1 MVRWIHPSDGFQDKD
16 FLILFSSTLL
26 FKPKT
31 FMKPPSRIQFESL
44 KFSKESETRLH
55 QRFGLSIEK
64 LKKEISNFK
73 IANNQTRH
81 PEIQKKLRNPN
92 HTGMKYLYH
101 EKLNM
106 FFPVCVHSHIVTTV
120 LLLDGRWGYDFYMN

>member
-1 MVRWIHPSDGFQDKD
+1 MGSKTRIFNPVQFHPPIKLQ
-16 FLILFSSTLL
+16 II
-26 FKPKT
+26 
-31 FMKPPSRIQFESL
+31 MKPPSQIRIESL
-44 KFSKESETRLH
+44 KFSKESEIRLQ

-64 LKKEISNFK
+64 LKKEITNFK

-101 EKLNM
+101 ERLNM
-106 FFPVCVHSHIVTTV
+106 FFPVIVHSHIVTTV